1 MCSVLDLQVQV
12 LLHFY
17 AGVNYCMIV
26 LTESSYGMYLD
37 LEGSLP
43 SDSDRYEDEAID
55 SLPNVF

>member
-1 MCSVLDLQVQV
+1 
-12 LLHFY
+12 
-17 AGVNYCMIV
+17 MIV